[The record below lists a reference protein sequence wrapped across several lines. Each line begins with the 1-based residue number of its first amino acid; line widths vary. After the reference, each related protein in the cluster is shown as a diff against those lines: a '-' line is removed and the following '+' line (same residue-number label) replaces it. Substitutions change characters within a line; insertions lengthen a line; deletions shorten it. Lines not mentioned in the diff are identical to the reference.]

1 MTEKRVKKL
10 EIEWLMNGNTQI
22 LRYQRGPA
30 DVTVIWWE
38 DFETKNKFIAN
49 YRSNSQIIICASLG
63 ALSALYHTWPEEIE
77 FVGDIVHYYQTACQL
92 AGQPWTLQN
101 SGEVVPDYGE
111 DND

>member
-1 MTEKRVKKL
+1 MTHDQFLRASTRKRAAWLRNLACQAMTEKRVKKL

-77 FVGDIVHYYQTACQL
+77 FVGDIV
-92 AGQPWTLQN
+92 
-101 SGEVVPDYGE
+101 YGE